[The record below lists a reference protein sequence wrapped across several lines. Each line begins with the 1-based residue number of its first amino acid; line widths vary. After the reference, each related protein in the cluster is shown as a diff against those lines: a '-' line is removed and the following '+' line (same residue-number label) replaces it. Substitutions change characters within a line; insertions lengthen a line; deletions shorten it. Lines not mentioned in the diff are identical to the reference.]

1 MEQMQS
7 RNNKRT
13 GWSEQEA
20 NLLWETADEAQQQ
33 GLPLKQVFERIAQ
46 NTGRRPN
53 SIRNYY
59 YAQARAR
66 YGDSGRT
73 ARFVPFTEDEVTDL
87 MQKVLR
93 AKAGGQSVR
102 ACLQQMAHGDHSL
115 MLRYQNKYRSV
126 LKSRPELVASIVEQ
140 LNREGVE
147 CQAPTVNHRRSANL
161 NEACSNLMGAA
172 RQNGDADLVQACET
186 LARYL
191 LPGARPAAERSL
203 EKDRLSVRCDL
214 LRLALSDQQQ
224 ALLSLCHSGE
234 ELIQPLKEYLAQPK
248 EVKVQHLE
256 AFCADMLEKIGPMEE
271 QLTGAEQACRAQV
284 MG

>member
-7 RNNKRT
+7 RSNKRA
-13 GWSEQEA
+13 GWSQQEA
-20 NLLWETADEAQQQ
+20 DLLWETADEAQQQ

-73 ARFVPFTEDEVTDL
+73 ARFVPFTEDEVIDL

-93 AKAGGQSVR
+93 AKAAGQSVR
-102 ACLQQMAHGDHSL
+102 ACLQQLAQGDHSL

-126 LKSRPELVASIVEQ
+126 LKTRPELVAQIVNQ
-140 LNREGVE
+140 LRSEGID
-147 CQAPTVNHRRSANL
+147 CQPPTVSHRRTPSLSDACANMVE
-161 NEACSNLMGAA
+161 NA
-172 RQNGDADLVQACET
+172 RQSGDPELAQACET

-191 LPGARPAAERSL
+191 LPGARPAAERTL

-214 LRLALSDQQQ
+214 MRLALSDQQQ
-224 ALLSLCHSGE
+224 AILGLCHSGE
-234 ELIQPLKEYLAQPK
+234 ALIQPLKEYLAQPADWK
-248 EVKVQHLE
+248 AQHLDG
-256 AFCADMLEKIGPMEE
+256 FCTDMLDKIGPMEE
-271 QLTGAEQACRAQV
+271 QLTGAEQVCRTPV
-284 MG
+284 LG